1 MKHSV
6 VVGGAIVS
14 AFLVDRVAKM
24 FAQSLLTRGEFFA
37 IDSVAGFV
45 GFVPTVN
52 RVGAFS
58 LPVANG
64 LVLVSGLL
72 VAVVL
77 VVMLWRA
84 RAAERRILSFVL
96 LGAASNLAD
105 RVFFGGVIDYLSFS
119 TLFPAFNIADLMIL
133 GGVVAWWSAVRVRG

>member
-1 MKHSV
+1 MKHSAAVGSVIV
-6 VVGGAIVS
+6 V
-14 AFLVDRVAKM
+14 AFFLDRVAKM
-24 FAQSLLTRGEFFA
+24 FAQSLLIRGEFFA
-37 IDSVAGFV
+37 IDSVAGLV

-64 LVLVSGLL
+64 LVLVSGVV

-77 VVMLWRA
+77 IAMLRHA
-84 RAAERRILSFVL
+84 RAAERRILAVVF

-133 GGVVAWWSAVRVRG
+133 GGVAAWWGAVRERG